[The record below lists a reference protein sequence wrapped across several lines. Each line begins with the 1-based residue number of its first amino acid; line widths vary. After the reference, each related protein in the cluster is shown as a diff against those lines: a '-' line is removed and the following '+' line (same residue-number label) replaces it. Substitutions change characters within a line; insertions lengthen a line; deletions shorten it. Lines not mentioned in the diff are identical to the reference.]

1 MRPLSGGEARAGLE
15 RAHALDPRDLIIL
28 GGLFAT
34 DYFLRDWPAARR
46 SSETAL
52 AATAA
57 HAPLLRI
64 EKTYVDFWSAGDV
77 GPLRK
82 AVAAV
87 PSGYDPDGAV
97 TLTRWDAAL
106 LARDFGEAER
116 AMNDCLRERILTGH
130 GTPVP
135 RSYFLGCV
143 AVARGEPERA
153 RGALDEARAI
163 MEAELATAPQEP
175 FRHAQLGLL
184 YALLGRKEDALRA
197 GRRAVELWPI
207 EKDAIYGAQMLG
219 LLAVIYAWTDER
231 DEALELVERLLVTP
245 AAVLPAFEGSI
256 TLAEL
261 RLRWQWDPLRADP
274 RFQKILQGLEPK
286 TIYR

>member
-1 MRPLSGGEARAGLE
+1 
-15 RAHALDPRDLIIL
+15 
-28 GGLFAT
+28 
-34 DYFLRDWPAARR
+34 
-46 SSETAL
+46 
-52 AATAA
+52 
-57 HAPLLRI
+57 
-64 EKTYVDFWSAGDV
+64 
-77 GPLRK
+77 
-82 AVAAV
+82 
-87 PSGYDPDGAV
+87 V

-116 AMNDCLRERILTGH
+116 AVNDCARERILTGH

-143 AVARGEPERA
+143 AVARGDPEHA
-153 RGALDEARAI
+153 RGALDGARAI

-184 YALLGRKEDALRA
+184 YAFLGRKEDALRA

-219 LLAVIYAWTDER
+219 LLAVIYAWTGER
-231 DEALELVERLLVTP
+231 DQAIELLERLLVTP
-245 AAVLPAFEGSI
+245 GAVLPAFEGSI

-261 RLRWQWDPLRADP
+261 RMRWQWDPLRADP
-274 RFQKILQGLEPK
+274 RFQKILQSPEPR
-286 TIYR
+286 TIYK